1 MDGHLLILSNSRKLM
16 RSEKF
21 QSWSQ
26 LVFLGGLTR
35 ENCGEIEGRKYDDKM
50 GCARSSS
57 CSFGVLGRKVMRLLS
72 AFCVG
77 DFFPSLCWVD
87 SLTGLIP

>member
-35 ENCGEIEGRKYDDKM
+35 ENCGEIEGQMMDE
-50 GCARSSS
+50 
-57 CSFGVLGRKVMRLLS
+57 
-72 AFCVG
+72 
-77 DFFPSLCWVD
+77 
-87 SLTGLIP
+87 GLN